1 MADKAESPKEIEHKP
16 EGKAPSSKK
25 KVLLIAGIS
34 LLTLGVGAPV
44 GYFLLK
50 PAEVP
55 VEQSHVEEVTSQ
67 PEAETTEKKEEGAH
81 EELALLEGEEAM
93 GAIVPFD
100 TFLVNL
106 SGGKYLRLQLQAEME
121 TPDIPKRLY
130 YRIVPI
136 RDGII
141 TMLTEKAVVDI
152 ESAQGKEDLKKAI
165 KVFINEQLKRQD
177 VRRIY
182 FTQFVIQ

>member
-1 MADKAESPKEIEHKP
+1 MSSESENPKEIEHVTD
-16 EGKAPSSKK
+16 GKASSRKK
-25 KVLLIAGIS
+25 IVIAAGVVLAV
-34 LLTLGVGAPV
+34 LGVGAPV
-44 GYFLLK
+44 GYFLLT
-50 PAEVP
+50 PSQAPEETVEEAP
-55 VEQSHVEEVTSQ
+55 VEL
-67 PEAETTEKKEEGAH
+67 EADTGASVAVVPN
-81 EELALLEGEEAM
+81 EDENLALVEGEELL

-121 TPDIPKRLY
+121 TPDVPRRLY
-130 YRIVPI
+130 GRIVPI

-141 TMLTEKAVVDI
+141 TMLTQKTATELEDPL
-152 ESAQGKEDLKKAI
+152 GKDALKKSI
-165 KVFINEQLKRQD
+165 KDYMNEQLKRQD